1 MTDDDTST
9 GTEEFRADGAYDERP
24 VGPNET
30 WAPPEY
36 RDEIDHEE
44 YTPLYVQVYRGIRN
58 DKMAMFGAIVVT
70 GFILMA
76 VFAPVIAPYGPD
88 ETTTATIEPNS
99 YTEHDMDGDGTTER
113 VWHVLGTTSYGHDLL
128 TRIIYGSRVS
138 LMVAGATALFAFT
151 FGTTIGLLAGFYGGW
166 VDDLLMRYIDF
177 QWAFPSLILAVG
189 IITYVGGLG
198 VWNVIV
204 AIGVAYVDD
213 FARIIRGEILS
224 IREQPYIMAA
234 RATGMGDV
242 RIMVREML
250 PNAVAPLLVQ
260 LTVMLPLAILAE
272 AGLSFLG
279 LGVNPT
285 TPTWGLILA
294 DGRQFINSAW
304 WISVMPGFAIMLTV
318 LGFNMLG
325 DGLRD
330 ALDVENK
337 GEDGVTE
344 R

>member
-1 MTDDDTST
+1 MTNDDT
-9 GTEEFRADGAYDERP
+9 GTDTREYRTDGAFERP
-24 VGPNET
+24 VGPDET

-36 RDEIDHEE
+36 RDERDHEE
-44 YTPLYVQVYRGIRN
+44 YTPLHVQIFRGIRN

-88 ETTTATIEPNS
+88 ETTTATVEPNG
-99 YTEHDMDGDGTTER
+99 YVQDDIDGDGSTER
-113 VWHVLGTTSYGHDLL
+113 VWHPLGTTSYGHDLL

-234 RATGMGDV
+234 RATGMGDI

-285 TPTWGLILA
+285 TPTWGLILS

-330 ALDVENK
+330 ALDVQNK